1 MRLSSHSLRPFLG
14 EVLVGKI
21 KSCNQTGLQG
31 SPDASLAA
39 SNPSSV
45 SLKFFDDIFI
55 FGPMLQQPSYL
66 CALRLHL
73 YFTHGHW

>member
-1 MRLSSHSLRPFLG
+1 MLLLSHSPRPFLG

-31 SPDASLAA
+31 STDAHLTA

-66 CALRLHL
+66 CALRWRLCL
-73 YFTHGHW
+73 THVNR